1 LKTRVWQH
9 KEKLIEGFTRRY
21 NVTRLVSYEI
31 AESVMVAA
39 EREKVIKGGPRKH
52 KLVLI
57 ASMNPEWRDLY
68 YEL

>member
-1 LKTRVWQH
+1 
-9 KEKLIEGFTRRY
+9 
-21 NVTRLVSYEI
+21 VTRLVYYEI

-39 EREKVIKGGPRKH
+39 EREKVIKGGPRKR